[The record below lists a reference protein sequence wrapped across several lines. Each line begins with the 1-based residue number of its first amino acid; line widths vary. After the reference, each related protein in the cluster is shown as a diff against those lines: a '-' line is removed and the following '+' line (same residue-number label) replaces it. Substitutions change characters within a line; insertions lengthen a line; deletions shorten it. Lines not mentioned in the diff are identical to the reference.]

1 MNDKDFNAML
11 EELEDGYT
19 YTISELVEINTEEE
33 FREILNSEDF
43 ELYVRLLAESNPF
56 YLRNGFALQQET
68 FVMDLA
74 RCSVA
79 AKMNFDS
86 QLEFEGTTYDKYQ
99 QEHYTECMIARNE
112 CFRELSM
119 PHEVEVP
126 SIQVL
131 QHLVGTLTDSNISKY
146 ERETAPMQDAEVDK
160 WIQKFRE
167 LPNLLGW
174 KRFADK

>member
-1 MNDKDFNAML
+1 MNDNDFNAIL
-11 EELEDGYT
+11 DELEDGYT
-19 YTISELVEINTEEE
+19 YTISELVEINTEED
-33 FREILNSEDF
+33 FRKILNSEDF

-56 YLRNGFALQQET
+56 YLRNGFALQRES

-86 QLEFEGTTYDKYQ
+86 QLEYEGTTYEKYR
-99 QEHYTECMIARNE
+99 QEHYSECMIARSE

-126 SIQVL
+126 SIHVL
-131 QHLVGTLTDSNISKY
+131 QHLVGTLTDSNIRKY
-146 ERETAPMQDAEVDK
+146 ERETAPMQDAEVDT
-160 WIQKFRE
+160 WIKRFRE
-167 LPNLLGW
+167 MLNIFGW
-174 KRFADK
+174 NAFANK

>member
-1 MNDKDFNAML
+1 MNDNDFNAIL
-11 EELEDGYT
+11 DELNEGYT
-19 YTISELVEINTEEE
+19 YTISELVEINTEED

-56 YLRNGFALQQET
+56 YLRNGFALQQES

-86 QLEFEGTTYDKYQ
+86 QLEYEGTTYEKYQ
-99 QEHYTECMIARNE
+99 QEHYSECMIARSE

-126 SIQVL
+126 SINTL
-131 QHLVGTLTDSNISKY
+131 QHLVGTLTDSNIDKY
-146 ERETAPMQDAEVDK
+146 ERETAPMQDAEVDT
-160 WIQKFRE
+160 WIKRFRE
-167 LPNLLGW
+167 MLNIFGW
-174 KRFADK
+174 NAFANK

>member
-1 MNDKDFNAML
+1 MNDNDFNAIL
-11 EELEDGYT
+11 DELEDGYT
-19 YTISELVEINTEEE
+19 YTISELVEINSEEE

-86 QLEFEGTTYDKYQ
+86 QLEYEGTTYDKYQ

-126 SIQVL
+126 SIPVL
-131 QHLVGTLTDSNISKY
+131 QHLVGTLTDSNIVKY
-146 ERETAPMQDAEVDK
+146 ERETAPMQESEVNSMIKNLRDM
-160 WIQKFRE
+160 
-167 LPNLLGW
+167 PNLLGW
-174 KRFADK
+174 KAFADK

>member
-1 MNDKDFNAML
+1 MNDNDFNAIL
-11 EELEDGYT
+11 DELDEGYT
-19 YTISELVEINTEEE
+19 YTISELVEINTEED

-56 YLRNGFALQQET
+56 YLRNGFALQQGS

-86 QLEFEGTTYDKYQ
+86 QLEYEGTTYEKYQ
-99 QEHYTECMIARNE
+99 QEHYSECMIARSE

-126 SIQVL
+126 SINTL
-131 QHLVGTLTDSNISKY
+131 QHLVGTLTDSNIEKY
-146 ERETAPMQDAEVDK
+146 ERETAPMQTAEVDT
-160 WIQKFRE
+160 WIKRFRE
-167 LPNLLGW
+167 MLNIFGW
-174 KRFADK
+174 NAFANK

>member
-1 MNDKDFNAML
+1 
-11 EELEDGYT
+11 
-19 YTISELVEINTEEE
+19 
-33 FREILNSEDF
+33 
-43 ELYVRLLAESNPF
+43 
-56 YLRNGFALQQET
+56 
-68 FVMDLA
+68 
-74 RCSVA
+74 
-79 AKMNFDS
+79 
-86 QLEFEGTTYDKYQ
+86 
-99 QEHYTECMIARNE
+99 MIERSE

-146 ERETAPMQDAEVDK
+146 ERETAPMQDAEVEK

-174 KRFADK
+174 KAFADK

>member
-1 MNDKDFNAML
+1 MNDNDFNAIL
-11 EELEDGYT
+11 DELNEGYT
-19 YTISELVEINTEEE
+19 YTISELVEINTEED

-56 YLRNGFALQQET
+56 YLRNGFALQQES

-86 QLEFEGTTYDKYQ
+86 QLEYEGTTYEKYQ
-99 QEHYTECMIARNE
+99 QKHYSECMIARSE

-126 SIQVL
+126 SINTL
-131 QHLVGTLTDSNISKY
+131 QHLVGTLTNSNIDKY
-146 ERETAPMQDAEVDK
+146 ERETAPMQDAEVDT
-160 WIQKFRE
+160 WIKRFRE
-167 LPNLLGW
+167 MLNIFGW
-174 KRFADK
+174 NAFANK

>member
-1 MNDKDFNAML
+1 MNDNDFNAIL
-11 EELEDGYT
+11 EELEDGFT

-56 YLRNGFALQQET
+56 YLRNGFALPQES
-68 FVMDLA
+68 FVMDVA

-79 AKMNFDS
+79 AKMNFEA
-86 QLEFEGTTYDKYQ
+86 QLKYEGTTYEKYQ
-99 QEHYTECMIARNE
+99 QEHYSECMIVRSE
-112 CFRELSM
+112 CFREMSM

-126 SIQVL
+126 SIQVI
-131 QHLVGTLTDSNISKY
+131 QHLLGTLTEFHIEKY
-146 ERETAPMQDAEVDK
+146 ERETAPMQDAEVDN

-174 KRFADK
+174 KAFADK

>member
-1 MNDKDFNAML
+1 MNDNDFNAML
-11 EELEDGYT
+11 DELDEGYT
-19 YTISELVEINTEEE
+19 YTISELVEINTEED

-56 YLRNGFALQQET
+56 YLRNGFALQQES

-86 QLEFEGTTYDKYQ
+86 QLEYEGTTYEKYQ
-99 QEHYTECMIARNE
+99 QEHYCECMIARSE

-126 SIQVL
+126 SINTL
-131 QHLVGTLTDSNISKY
+131 QHLVGTLTDSNIDKY
-146 ERETAPMQDAEVDK
+146 ERETAPMQDAEVDT
-160 WIQKFRE
+160 WIKRFRE
-167 LPNLLGW
+167 MLNIFGW
-174 KRFADK
+174 NAFANK